1 MIIQQVNY
9 FPDLPPPSLGDIGSR
24 SVTLN
29 WDEPPPEL
37 AGDLV
42 RNITQYAITLTPQD
56 GGDPITVFA
65 PAEAGSSL
73 EVTGLKPETAY
84 DIEVMAV
91 INTDGQ
97 GEETYDLGIPILTIE
112 TSKQFIVSSH
122 L

>member
-1 MIIQQVNY
+1 MTIRPHHVNH
-9 FPDLPPPSLGDIGSR
+9 FSDVPPPSLGDIGSR

-29 WDEPPPEL
+29 WDEPPPKL
-37 AGDLV
+37 AGELL
-42 RNITQYAITLTPQD
+42 RNITQYAVTLTPQD

-73 EVTGLKPETAY
+73 EITELTPETAY

-97 GEETYDLGIPILTIE
+97 GEETYDLGIPTLNIE
-112 TSKQFIVSSH
+112 TSK
-122 L
+122 